1 MLYDVVQQKFRN
13 LRNILTRLLVIQF
26 SEFRDF

>member
-13 LRNILTRLLVIQF
+13 LRNILTRLLMIQF